1 MPISLFD
8 WQKKAFLDSTAK
20 YNIIPAGRRTGKT
33 QGAVNASIVNT
44 AQGDKCLWVDT
55 INSNIDRYVERYY
68 IPALKANQLE
78 YDYHAQKKLLKIETG
93 YIDMRSSDKP
103 ENIEGF
109 GYNKIYLNEAGII
122 LNNDSLY
129 INSILPMMLD
139 YDDSQL
145 YAFGTPKGKINKH
158 GEDHRFW
165 SLWQNVLNKV
175 PNYSGIQLSSYDN
188 PLLTPDTIKE
198 LEAEILKI
206 DPDAVPQEIGGQFL
220 DSSGDKLF
228 NFTEMQFFKMA
239 ELNQSNLVDMLGA
252 IDVADEGEDS
262 YSFPVGAKIG
272 RKIYITDWLFSKENT
287 NYTIPRTTQLIRNN
301 RMKYVVMETNN
312 QGSVVLKTVQN
323 EISGGTNFIPKYNSS
338 KKHSRIVL
346 NSSFIKENFVF
357 RSDYEPGS
365 EYDKAMRE
373 LFGYTKDAKSKH
385 DDSPDSLAL
394 FAEMVSKLFTSEY
407 W

>member
-1 MPISLFD
+1 MSISLFE
-8 WQKKAFLDSTAK
+8 WQKKAFLDSTEK

-33 QGAVNASIVNT
+33 KGAVNASILFA
-44 AQGDKCLWVDT
+44 AQSEKCLWVDT

-68 IPALKANQLE
+68 IPTMKANGIDF
-78 YDYHAQKKLLKIETG
+78 DYHSQKKLLKIESG
-93 YIDMRSSDKP
+93 YIDLRSSDRP

-109 GYNKIYLNEAGII
+109 GYNKIFLNEAGII
-122 LNNDSLY
+122 LNDDYLY
-129 INSILPMMLD
+129 TNSILPMMLD
-139 YDDSQL
+139 YDNSQL
-145 YAFGTPKGKINKH
+145 FAFGTPKGKINKH

-206 DPDAVPQEIGGQFL
+206 DPDAVPQEIGGQFI

-228 NFTEMQFFKMA
+228 NFSEMQFFKLSEFNRQNIETA
-239 ELNQSNLVDMLGA
+239 LGA
-252 IDVADEGEDS
+252 IDCADEGNDS

-272 RKIYITDWLFSKENT
+272 RKIYVTDWLFSKENT
-287 NYTIPRTTQLIRNN
+287 NFTIPRSCQMIRQNK
-301 RMKYVVMETNN
+301 MSYVVVETNN
-312 QGSVVLKTVQN
+312 QGSVVIKTIQN
-323 EISGGTNFIPKYNSS
+323 EISSGTNLIPKYNSG

-373 LFGYTKDAKSKH
+373 LFGYTKDGKSKH

-407 W
+407 F